1 MVFQIFSFSVTNFAP
16 TYIRNIAYLQLAFKF
31 NPFQKFIK
39 TVGEGEGPLHV
50 SPTFQFQKTQ

>member
-1 MVFQIFSFSVTNFAP
+1 MTNSAP
-16 TYIRNIAYLQLAFKF
+16 IYIRNITYLQLAFKF